1 MKKLLTILAV
11 GAVGTF
17 FVVRNIIQRK
27 KPFHFT
33 EAEELSEKN
42 FGAFPVE
49 IPEEQFDAL
58 FV

>member
-17 FVVRNIIQRK
+17 FVARNLIQRK
-27 KPFHFT
+27 NALHFT

>member
-17 FVVRNIIQRK
+17 FVVRNLMQRNNAL
-27 KPFHFT
+27 HFT
-33 EAEELSEKN
+33 EAEDVSAKN